1 MLALQQES
9 TKCIVETFKSGSKKR
24 STAFISA
31 SSFTPTLSSISSRNS
46 TNKRQKTNDTS
57 SSSNTIIVNGKLNPS
72 IERLAKVMTTNPYA
86 NPEHEALSG
95 ENGDDYGRDNNN
107 NTTNDDDKEQE
118 KSRNQKAE
126 LKSKNKETSKL
137 IQDVESLIYD
147 DSFLPVA
154 YNSTTKK
161 GTERTIEDIKSSKCS
176 EYFGRQLK
184 VGLDNVPTLFTQIE
198 QVVLLPWDFK
208 KTGNICKYDAKEL
221 STTAWRHFRLSWK
234 DYMNLVI
241 LISPLRRD
249 RLILEK
255 IKQLGPPRSI
265 NSLRRTFSLG
275 DSRSRRIFF
284 QIYYTP
290 RIAAKNKTRNI
301 ELPKTLQIVRR
312 RDVKEQPRGY
322 FQLPYARNAPPVMIP
337 PNLNSLH
344 ALHQLQNY
352 NNSNGFVNKHPLY
365 MNLNNANNS
374 SFGSSSNNI
383 NNIFHQRTLLPLQ
396 FMPPPMHPY
405 NTLNAPMQF
414 PQFQP
419 RLFNSNATMSV
430 NQAINQNDV
439 IDLSNAPIGIV
450 SNQPSL
456 SHESSS
462 QSNNNADNKRKGF
475 TKPNSQRGKIVSRSN
490 VAINT
495 NNSNGITK
503 NYTRGLEKKS

>member
-46 TNKRQKTNDTS
+46 TNKRQKTNDRS
-57 SSSNTIIVNGKLNPS
+57 PSSNTIIINGKLNSS
-72 IERLAKVMTTNPYA
+72 IERLAKVMTNNPYA

-107 NTTNDDDKEQE
+107 NTTNDDDKKQV
-118 KSRNQKAE
+118 KSSNQKAE
-126 LKSKNKETSKL
+126 LKSKNKETSKT

-161 GTERTIEDIKSSKCS
+161 GTERTIEDIKSSKCF

-198 QVVLLPWDFK
+198 QVILLPWDFK

-312 RDVKEQPRGY
+312 RDVNEKPRGY
-322 FQLPYARNAPPVMIP
+322 FQFPYVRNAPVMIP
-337 PNLNSLH
+337 PNLNTLH

-396 FMPPPMHPY
+396 FMPPPLNPY

-419 RLFNSNATMSV
+419 HLFNSNATMSV

-439 IDLSNAPIGIV
+439 IDLSNAPIRIV

-475 TKPNSQRGKIVSRSN
+475 TKPDSQRGKIVSRSN